1 MQSFNDI
8 RQIVLDK
15 VVEIESK
22 MNGSA
27 QRIEVIEA
35 QIGEVGQKYEQF

>member
-15 VVEIESK
+15 VVEIEGK

-27 QRIEVIEA
+27 QRIEVIEG
-35 QIGEVGQKYEQF
+35 QMVEVAQKYEQF

>member
-22 MNGSA
+22 MNGST
-27 QRIEVIEA
+27 QRIEVIEG
-35 QIGEVGQKYEQF
+35 QIVEVGQKYEQF

>member
-1 MQSFNDI
+1 M
-8 RQIVLDK
+8 LDK

-27 QRIEVIEA
+27 QRIEVIEG
-35 QIGEVGQKYEQF
+35 QIVEVGQKYEQF

>member
-15 VVEIESK
+15 VVEIEGK
-22 MNGSA
+22 LNGSG
-27 QRIEVIEA
+27 QRIEVIES
-35 QIGEVGQKYEQF
+35 QIMEVNQKYEQF

>member
-22 MNGSA
+22 MTASG
-27 QRIEVIEA
+27 QRIEVVET
-35 QIGEVGQKYEQF
+35 QIVEVGQKYEQF